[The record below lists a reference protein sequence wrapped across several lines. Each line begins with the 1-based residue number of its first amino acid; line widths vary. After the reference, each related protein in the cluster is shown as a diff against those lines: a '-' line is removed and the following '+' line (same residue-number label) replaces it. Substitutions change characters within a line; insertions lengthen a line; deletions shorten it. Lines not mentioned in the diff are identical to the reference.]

1 MKLSRRNALV
11 VGLGKSGDAAAHL
24 LRSRGAQVVGADDKD
39 LPFEGELRRVVPESL
54 RGIDLVVVSPG
65 VPLALPI
72 FAEARSRGVEVIGE
86 VELASRFIEEPIF
99 GVTGTNG
106 KSTTTALCGHLL
118 ATAGLQVFTGGNLGD
133 ALSNRVLW
141 KGTLDATVCELSSYQ
156 LESIVSLRCAAA
168 TVLNVTPDHL
178 DRYPSLDEYAKAKER
193 IFENQGPGDTAVI
206 NEADP
211 RVRAMRTNRGVRR
224 QLFDAHNPLRIEG
237 TELPLRAPTLRGAH
251 NRENAYAACLLAR
264 HLGVALDALQKG
276 LDSYPGLP
284 HRLEPVRVLEGVE
297 WINDSKATNV
307 DSVEKSLTAFP
318 GNVHIIMG
326 GRGKGAPYAPLRELM
341 RGRVKTILTIG
352 EDAPAIASELSG
364 VAEIE
369 PCGALATAVFR
380 ARKRARGGDV
390 VLLSPACA
398 SYDQFRNFEDRG
410 DQFKALV
417 RGLS

>member
-1 MKLSRRNALV
+1 M
-11 VGLGKSGDAAAHL
+11 
-24 LRSRGAQVVGADDKD
+24 
-39 LPFEGELRRVVPESL
+39 
-54 RGIDLVVVSPG
+54 
-65 VPLALPI
+65 
-72 FAEARSRGVEVIGE
+72 IGE
-86 VELASRFIEEPIF
+86 VELSSRFIEEPIF

-168 TVLNVTPDHL
+168 TVLNITPDHL

-284 HRLEPVRVLEGVE
+284 HRLEPSAS
-297 WINDSKATNV
+297 SKESNGSTTPRPPTW
-307 DSVEKSLTAFP
+307 TAW
-318 GNVHIIMG
+318 
-326 GRGKGAPYAPLRELM
+326 RSR
-341 RGRVKTILTIG
+341 
-352 EDAPAIASELSG
+352 
-364 VAEIE
+364 
-369 PCGALATAVFR
+369 
-380 ARKRARGGDV
+380 
-390 VLLSPACA
+390 
-398 SYDQFRNFEDRG
+398 
-410 DQFKALV
+410 
-417 RGLS
+417 

>member
-86 VELASRFIEEPIF
+86 VELASRFIEEPIL

-168 TVLNVTPDHL
+168 TVLNITPDHL

-251 NRENAYAACLLAR
+251 NRENAFAACLLAR

-284 HRLEPVRVLEGVE
+284 HRLEPVRVLDGVE

-341 RGRVKTILTIG
+341 RGRVKTIFTIG

-369 PCGALATAVFR
+369 PCGALSTAVFQ

>member
-168 TVLNVTPDHL
+168 TVLNITPDHL

-211 RVRAMRTNRGVRR
+211 RVRAMKTNRGVRR
-224 QLFDAHNPLRIEG
+224 QLFDARNPLRMEG

-341 RGRVKTILTIG
+341 RGRVKTIFTIG